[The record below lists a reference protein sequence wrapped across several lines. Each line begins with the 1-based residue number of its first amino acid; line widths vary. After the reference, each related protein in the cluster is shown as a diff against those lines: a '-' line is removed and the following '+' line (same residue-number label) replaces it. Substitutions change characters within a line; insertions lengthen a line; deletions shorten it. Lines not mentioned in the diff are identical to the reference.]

1 VAEVRGWIVGRLLA
15 LVAILAAISMVTFA
29 LLALIPGDPATVMLG
44 AEASR
49 QSIAQLHKDLGL
61 DRPLPFRFA
70 IWLRDALHGNLGY
83 SIFSH
88 RAVSA
93 MIAERLSTTLTLC
106 LLALII
112 AVVVGVSTGVLGAVR
127 QDGAADQLVRLF
139 QLVGLSVPDFWLGI
153 LLLLV
158 FSVQLRLVPLVGYK
172 TITESF
178 WTALRFL
185 ALPAFALGLVQAAN
199 VARMTR
205 AYMLEVLRQDY
216 VRTAR
221 AKGLGGRRII
231 YRHAL
236 RNALPPVVTVL
247 GIQVGALLSGV
258 VVVETVFGLPGI
270 GQLVLS
276 AILTR
281 DYPLIQGVM
290 LYTAVIYALA
300 NLVVDVSYGVMDPRV
315 REAG

>member
-1 VAEVRGWIVGRLLA
+1 VWGWVLGRVAGLA
-15 LVAILAAISMVTFA
+15 AILAAISVVTFA
-29 LLALIPGDPATVMLG
+29 LLAFIPGDPATVMLG

-49 QSIAQLHKDLGL
+49 QALAQLHRDLGL
-61 DRPLPFRFA
+61 DRPLPIRFA

-88 RAVSA
+88 RPVST

-106 LLALII
+106 LFALVI
-112 AVVVGVSTGVLGAVR
+112 AVAIGVTTGVLGAVR
-127 QDGAADQLVRLF
+127 QDSVADQLVRLF
-139 QLVGLSVPDFWLGI
+139 QLLGLSVPDFWLGI

-158 FSVQLRLVPLVGYK
+158 FSVELRLVPLVGYK

-185 ALPAFALGLVQAAN
+185 ALPALALGLVQAAN
-199 VARMTR
+199 LARMTR
-205 AYMLEVLRQDY
+205 AYMLEVLRHDY

-221 AKGLGGRRII
+221 AKGLDARRII
-231 YRHAL
+231 YGHAL

-258 VVVETVFGLPGI
+258 VVVETVFGLPGV
-270 GQLVLS
+270 GQLLIS

-281 DYPLIQGVM
+281 DYPLIQGVI

-300 NLVVDVSYGVMDPRV
+300 NLAVDLSYGLMDPRV

>member
-1 VAEVRGWIVGRLLA
+1 MGGF
-15 LVAILAAISMVTFA
+15 VAILAAISVVTFA

-49 QSIAQLHKDLGL
+49 QSIAALHKDLGL
-61 DRPLPFRFA
+61 DRPVPVRFA
-70 IWLRDALHGNLGY
+70 IWMRDAVRGNLGY

-88 RAVSA
+88 RPVSA
-93 MIAERLSTTLTLC
+93 MIGERLSTTLTLC
-106 LLALII
+106 LFALAV
-112 AVVVGVSTGVLGAVR
+112 AVAVGLPSGVLGAVR
-127 QDGAADQLVRLF
+127 QNSAADQAVRLF
-139 QLVGLSVPDFWLGI
+139 QLLGLSVPDFWLGI

-158 FSVQLRLVPLVGYK
+158 FSVELRLVPLVGYK
-172 TITESF
+172 TITESAG
-178 WTALRFL
+178 TALRFL
-185 ALPAFALGLVQAAN
+185 ALPALALGIVQAAN
-199 VARMTR
+199 LARMTR
-205 AYMLEVLRQDY
+205 AYMLEVLRHDY

-221 AKGLGGRRII
+221 AKGLAGRRVI

-258 VVVETVFGLPGI
+258 VVVETVFGLPGV
-270 GQLVLS
+270 GQLVIS

-290 LYTAVIYALA
+290 LYSAVIYALA
-300 NLVVDVSYGVMDPRV
+300 NLAVDLSYGLMDPRV
-315 REAG
+315 REAA

>member
-1 VAEVRGWIVGRLLA
+1 VWGWVLGRLA
-15 LVAILAAISMVTFA
+15 SLAAIVAAISVVTFA

-49 QSIAQLHKDLGL
+49 QSIAELHRDLGL
-61 DRPLPFRFA
+61 DRPVPVRFA

-88 RAVSA
+88 RPVST

-106 LLALII
+106 LLALLI
-112 AVVVGVSTGVLGAVR
+112 AVAIGVTTGVLGAVR
-127 QDGAADQLVRLF
+127 QDSLADQLVRLF
-139 QLVGLSVPDFWLGI
+139 QLLGLSVPDFWLGI

-158 FSVQLRLVPLVGYK
+158 FSVELRLVPLVGYE

-178 WTALRFL
+178 GTALRFL
-185 ALPAFALGLVQAAN
+185 ALPALALGLVQAAN
-199 VARMTR
+199 LARMTR
-205 AYMLEVLRQDY
+205 AYMLDVLRQDY

-221 AKGLGGRRII
+221 AKGLGGRRVI

-258 VVVETVFGLPGI
+258 VVVETVFGLPGV
-270 GQLVLS
+270 GQLVIS

-281 DYPLIQGVM
+281 DYPLIQGVI

-300 NLVVDVSYGVMDPRV
+300 NLAVDLSYGFMDPRV
-315 REAG
+315 RDAG

>member
-1 VAEVRGWIVGRLLA
+1 
-15 LVAILAAISMVTFA
+15 MVTFA

-49 QSIAQLHKDLGL
+49 QSIAALHEDLGL
-61 DRPLPFRFA
+61 DRPVPVRFV
-70 IWLRDALHGNLGY
+70 IWLRDALGGNLGY

-88 RAVSA
+88 RPVSA

-106 LLALII
+106 LLALIV

-127 QDGAADQLVRLF
+127 QNSAADQFVRLF
-139 QLVGLSVPDFWLGI
+139 QLLGLSVPDFWLGI

-172 TITESF
+172 TVTESF

-199 VARMTR
+199 LARMTR
-205 AYMLEVLRQDY
+205 AYMLEVLSCDY

-221 AKGLGGRRII
+221 AKGLGGPRVI

-258 VVVETVFGLPGI
+258 VVVETVFGLPGV
-270 GQLVLS
+270 GQLIIG

-290 LYTAVIYALA
+290 LYTAAIYALA
-300 NLVVDVSYGVMDPRV
+300 NLAVDMSYGVMDPRV
-315 REAG
+315 RETG

>member
-1 VAEVRGWIVGRLLA
+1 MGGF
-15 LVAILAAISMVTFA
+15 VAILAAISVVTFA

-49 QSIAQLHKDLGL
+49 QSIAALHKDLGL
-61 DRPLPFRFA
+61 DRPVPVRFA
-70 IWLRDALHGNLGY
+70 IWLRAAVRGNLGY

-88 RAVSA
+88 RPVSV
-93 MIAERLSTTLTLC
+93 MIGERLSTTLTLC
-106 LLALII
+106 LFALLV
-112 AVVVGVSTGVLGAVR
+112 AVAIGVPSGILGAVR
-127 QDGAADQLVRLF
+127 QNSAADQLVRLF
-139 QLVGLSVPDFWLGI
+139 QLLGLSVPDFWLGI

-158 FSVQLRLVPLVGYK
+158 FSVELRLVPLVGYK
-172 TITESF
+172 TITESAG
-178 WTALRFL
+178 TALRFL
-185 ALPAFALGLVQAAN
+185 ALPALALGIVQAAN
-199 VARMTR
+199 LARMTR
-205 AYMLEVLRQDY
+205 AYMLEVLRHDY

-221 AKGLGGRRII
+221 AKGLAGRRVI

-258 VVVETVFGLPGI
+258 VVVETVFGLPGV
-270 GQLVLS
+270 GQLVIN

-290 LYTAVIYALA
+290 LYTAAIYALA
-300 NLVVDVSYGVMDPRV
+300 NLAVDLSYGLMDPRV
-315 REAG
+315 REAA

>member
-1 VAEVRGWIVGRLLA
+1 MWGWVLGRLA
-15 LVAILAAISMVTFA
+15 SLAAIVAAISVVTFA

-49 QSIAQLHKDLGL
+49 QSIAELHRDLGL
-61 DRPLPFRFA
+61 DRPVPVRFA

-88 RAVSA
+88 RPVST

-106 LLALII
+106 LLALLI
-112 AVVVGVSTGVLGAVR
+112 AVAIGVTTGVLGAVR
-127 QDGAADQLVRLF
+127 QDSLADQLVRLF
-139 QLVGLSVPDFWLGI
+139 QLLGLSVPDFWLGI

-158 FSVQLRLVPLVGYK
+158 FSVELRLVPLVGYE

-178 WTALRFL
+178 GTALRFL
-185 ALPAFALGLVQAAN
+185 ALPALALGLVQAAN
-199 VARMTR
+199 LARMTR
-205 AYMLEVLRQDY
+205 AYMLDVLRQDY

-221 AKGLGGRRII
+221 AKGLGGRRVI

-258 VVVETVFGLPGI
+258 VVVETVFGLPGV
-270 GQLVLS
+270 GQLVIS

-281 DYPLIQGVM
+281 DYPLIQGVI

-300 NLVVDVSYGVMDPRV
+300 NLAVDLSYGFMDPRV
-315 REAG
+315 RDAG